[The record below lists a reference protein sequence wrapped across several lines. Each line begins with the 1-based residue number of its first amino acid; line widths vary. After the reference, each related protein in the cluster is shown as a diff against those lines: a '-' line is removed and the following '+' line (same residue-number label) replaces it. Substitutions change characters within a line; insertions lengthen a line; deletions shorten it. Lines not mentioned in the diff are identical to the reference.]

1 MFVRIVDGWTT
12 TGDSELNGVLETTSN
27 SATFLPVKNS
37 YYVTVPVPMQKKGK
51 RVFSD
56 DVENFEFLEEYDGET
71 ITLQSKAMKDAKKA
85 QAQKTAIAEAVG
97 EACDDTSYELAYRNS
112 ETEEEALERIE
123 QSFDILRDIAWSVC
137 EGDVS
142 SMIIS
147 GPAGIGKSHLV
158 NAVAKDYYRF
168 LCTNGMFL
176 SGDHTATNPFGS
188 EERTYRVIKGTI
200 TPIALYQELFQ
211 YRDKGQVLVFDDCDT
226 LFYDDVSLNILK
238 AALDTDHKRTISWMA
253 ESRILEEEGV
263 PRQFDFCG
271 SVIFISNLDFDRVRS
286 VRIKPHL
293 DALKSR
299 SLYYDLEIGTVE
311 DKIRRIKSLVST
323 GLFEKNRLELSDDMK
338 QEIVDFLNVYM
349 HDLDEV
355 SIRTALKIGGLARRN
370 PNAWKK
376 SAVYSL
382 MRREAKFRF
391 LLEEKKANKGAEA

>member
-1 MFVRIVDGWTT
+1 M
-12 TGDSELNGVLETTSN
+12 S
-27 SATFLPVKNS
+27 KNA
-37 YYVTVPVPMQKKGK
+37 
-51 RVFSD
+51 
-56 DVENFEFLEEYDGET
+56 L
-71 ITLQSKAMKDAKKA
+71 
-85 QAQKTAIAEAVG
+85 
-97 EACDDTSYELAYRNS
+97 LAYY
-112 ETEEEALERIE
+112 E
-123 QSFDILRDIAWSVC
+123 C
-137 EGDVS
+137 
-142 SMIIS
+142 
-147 GPAGIGKSHLV
+147 
-158 NAVAKDYYRF
+158 
-168 LCTNGMFL
+168 
-176 SGDHTATNPFGS
+176 
-188 EERTYRVIKGTI
+188 IK
-200 TPIALYQELFQ
+200 AY
-211 YRDKGQVLVFDDCDT
+211 KGQVLVFDDCDT

-323 GLFEKNRLELSDDMK
+323 GLFEKNRLELNDEMK

-391 LLEEKKANKGAEA
+391 LLEEKKANNDPVIPTIAKRFSLETKLSVVTLNLKALIISFEFSPARTIINITRPVYTNHAEKFRINLIKFCPCLNK